1 MHNYV
6 TLLINNI
13 LCASLIISSKCLWLS
28 FGFNKIE
35 IDVKRVVLVLDIK
48 TTLTDEGIS
57 SAASSILGAQSLVG
71 LHNISPILKLQAAPL
86 TKTTKT
92 TTGIFM

>member
-13 LCASLIISSKCLWLS
+13 LCASLIICSKRLWLS

-71 LHNISPILKLQAAPL
+71 LHNISPILKLQATPL